1 MIHRTIISLSSIAIL
16 ISLSSI
22 TYAAETVQLNN
33 GNSFSGNISDS
44 DTMSVLNLKHPFA
57 ETPIKFKESSIKQIN
72 FENNNK
78 LSEYSELIQLTN
90 GDRFPCDITSIT
102 QEKISFSSSTLGDH
116 TIKRSHVSKIT
127 FNTKVNKVLYNGPGD
142 DLSAWVTTNERWDLT
157 DGILSATGN
166 SRASIQIPNLTRN
179 YILKFSTK
187 RDRIASKFRF
197 CFSASNNIADKQS
210 DHYYIDFNSLGI
222 SLQRSRKG
230 QYNSLVQILNN
241 HDTFDAPLINVA
253 IYVDRKRHKLALYLN
268 NELIKVVTDTKH
280 KTAPEGNF
288 LVINN
293 FANGNNLTQLSG
305 ISIHEWN
312 GQITEESENSAEIL
326 KKHDLITDLNGSV
339 ITGNILSIAENNS
352 SELTFKAPF
361 TKSNSTIPKS
371 SINVLEFKR
380 SDNKEEL
387 QESNF
392 SLSLVNGGKLH
403 YINSQFFNSNLKLEH
418 PILGLISIP
427 KTTIKSL
434 SAISQEAKDE

>member
-1 MIHRTIISLSSIAIL
+1 M
-16 ISLSSI
+16 
-22 TYAAETVQLNN
+22 
-33 GNSFSGNISDS
+33 
-44 DTMSVLNLKHPFA
+44 
-57 ETPIKFKESSIKQIN
+57 
-72 FENNNK
+72 
-78 LSEYSELIQLTN
+78 
-90 GDRFPCDITSIT
+90 
-102 QEKISFSSSTLGDH
+102 
-116 TIKRSHVSKIT
+116 
-127 FNTKVNKVLYNGPGD
+127 
-142 DLSAWVTTNERWDLT
+142 
-157 DGILSATGN
+157 
-166 SRASIQIPNLTRN
+166 
-179 YILKFSTK
+179 
-187 RDRIASKFRF
+187 
-197 CFSASNNIADKQS
+197 
-210 DHYYIDFNSLGI
+210 
-222 SLQRSRKG
+222 
-230 QYNSLVQILNN
+230 
-241 HDTFDAPLINVA
+241 A

-434 SAISQEAKDE
+434 RAISQEAKDE